1 METFIAILAIIA
13 GILGI
18 VGSIMPALPGPP
30 ISWVGMLLLY
40 FWGGTNS
47 AGEPMSLTLLMVMLG
62 VTIAVTVLDYLIPAY
77 FTKLTGGTKAAAW
90 GATIGLFVGAFI
102 IPPMGMIMGS
112 FLGAFLAE
120 ILYSDKTSV
129 EAFKSALGSF
139 VGFLAGTGIKLVAC
153 GVMMYYIIVYI

>member
-1 METFIAILAIIA
+1 
-13 GILGI
+13 
-18 VGSIMPALPGPP
+18 
-30 ISWVGMLLLY
+30 
-40 FWGGTNS
+40 
-47 AGEPMSLTLLMVMLG
+47 MSLTLLMVMLG

-90 GATIGLFVGAFI
+90 GATIGLFAGAFI

-120 ILYSDKTSV
+120 ILYSDKTSA
-129 EAFKSALGSF
+129 EALKSAFGSF
-139 VGFLAGTGIKLVAC
+139 VGFLAGTGIKLIAC